1 MSDVEVARKNAGTK
15 RGLDSRPF
23 TQSAY
28 TQGRFGGGHSDS
40 GRVYIYIYICIIYY
54 FNLYKNSLYSY

>member
-40 GRVYIYIYICIIYY
+40 GSIYIYIYMYNIL
-54 FNLYKNSLYSY
+54 FQFV